1 MQNTK
6 YSATLLNNLISD
18 LLDLAKF
25 ETQTF
30 TFNYEYFDI
39 IEVISNSFIQMK
51 YLADQKNIKL
61 THSVHNLCKMNKEI
75 KYKSKEIQDR
85 IVMSSARSKDSGD
98 LGTLRAISPRNIN
111 LLINYNEH
119 DDTDGV
125 ISKDLQI
132 LKGIYGDSR
141 RYLQVIL
148 NFLSNALKFTPEN
161 GGISIRISILEQ

>member
-1 MQNTK
+1 
-6 YSATLLNNLISD
+6 
-18 LLDLAKF
+18 
-25 ETQTF
+25 
-30 TFNYEYFDI
+30 
-39 IEVISNSFIQMK
+39 
-51 YLADQKNIKL
+51 
-61 THSVHNLCKMNKEI
+61 MNKEI

-85 IVMSSARSKDSGD
+85 IVIGSARSKDSG
-98 LGTLRAISPRNIN
+98 TIKAISPKNIDCQ
-111 LLINYNEH
+111 INYNEH